1 MTRDLTKALMIA
13 DSIGPDDVRLCTL
26 EVKMHPSAVEHF
38 LTHRAFARNGAS
50 KRAIPLRRQIQ
61 AVLDE
66 PVYPLHYGSERPGMV
81 SGDELNEG
89 DRRYVD
95 GWWDNA
101 REAAINAASEAGR
114 IGLHKEAASRVLAPF
129 VWRTYVVS
137 ATDWQG
143 FFSQRL
149 DRHAQYEIRRVA
161 HCIRDAMAESTPR
174 ELRPGQWHL
183 PYVDYDDR
191 RQAAKRGFD
200 IRKISTAR
208 CARVSYLTH
217 NGVRDLDVDV
227 ALVDD
232 KLQPNG
238 HWSPFEHVATPSHH
252 LDDDAPGC
260 FRGWMQYR
268 HLLETVKA

>member
-1 MTRDLTKALMIA
+1 MTRDLTRALMIA
-13 DSIGPDDVRLCTL
+13 DSINDNGVRLCTL

-50 KRAIPLRRQIQ
+50 KRAIPLRKQIQ

-66 PVYPLHYGSERPGMV
+66 PVYPLHYGSEQPGMV
-81 SGDELNEG
+81 SGEELSESER
-89 DRRYVD
+89 DYVY

-101 REAAINAASEAGR
+101 RSAAIAAASEVGR

-161 HCIRDAMAESTPR
+161 EEIRNAMADSKPR
-174 ELRPGQWHL
+174 DLLPGQWHL
-183 PYVDYDDR
+183 PYVNQEDR
-191 RQAAKRGFD
+191 READRRGFD

-227 ALVDD
+227 ALTED
-232 KLQPNG
+232 KLQPNR
-238 HWSPFEHVATPSHH
+238 HWSPFEHVATP
-252 LDDDAPGC
+252 AVTQVRGC
-260 FRGWMQYR
+260 FRGWRQYR
-268 HLLETVKA
+268 HLLEGAMA